1 MKEKCKMNF
10 KRISVFLTLVL
21 LAGNVFAYNYV
32 KKFYDWRGDNVYKV
46 VATNTAFINKTE
58 HLVQINSLN
67 NGISYNFIL
76 KNEREVMN
84 LYQTLSRMNTATL
97 EEVIRSVKWEFWF
110 RGDNG
115 FIFYYSAG
123 LF

>member
-1 MKEKCKMNF
+1 MKSSGEM
-10 KRISVFLTLVL
+10 
-21 LAGNVFAYNYV
+21 Y
-32 KKFYDWRGDNVYKV
+32 
-46 VATNTAFINKTE
+46 
-58 HLVQINSLN
+58 
-67 NGISYNFIL
+67 
-76 KNEREVMN
+76 EREVMN

>member
-1 MKEKCKMNF
+1 MIGVLMKSSGEM
-10 KRISVFLTLVL
+10 
-21 LAGNVFAYNYV
+21 Y
-32 KKFYDWRGDNVYKV
+32 
-46 VATNTAFINKTE
+46 
-58 HLVQINSLN
+58 
-67 NGISYNFIL
+67 
-76 KNEREVMN
+76 EREVMN